1 MAARR
6 SLTKSPCEN
15 DREKRKQMT
24 ILKTYG
30 KITAALFLLAAS
42 INLFLGPRHVAAGGV
57 SGIGILL
64 ESALGWDRAA
74 VIMVLNIFMLI
85 LAYAFLGKG
94 PFLKVLYGSFAFP
107 VAIALVP
114 EYMVA
119 EDRLLSVIFGS
130 AIFAL
135 GVAILYKNQS
145 SSGGTTIPPLIFKKY
160 FNLNP
165 AIGLLATDAIVV
177 SMNLFV
183 FGFEEFLFAILS
195 IVITSGVMTYIETG
209 FNRKK
214 SIMILSEN
222 HVNEIREAVF
232 DKTARGATLLAAQG
246 GYQQADKQV
255 LLIVASDQEFM
266 QIRQIIETIDP
277 KAFVIVNNVSEV
289 LGQGF
294 SYHPIE

>member
-1 MAARR
+1 MATRR
-6 SLTKSPCEN
+6 SLTESTCEN
-15 DREKRKQMT
+15 DKEKRKQMT

-42 INLFLGPRHVAAGGV
+42 INLFLGPHHVAAGGV

>member
-42 INLFLGPRHVAAGGV
+42 INLFLGPHHVAAGGV

-64 ESALGWDRAA
+64 DSALGWDRAA

>member
-1 MAARR
+1 
-6 SLTKSPCEN
+6 
-15 DREKRKQMT
+15 MT

-42 INLFLGPRHVAAGGV
+42 INLFLGPHHVAAGGV

-74 VIMVLNIFMLI
+74 VIMVLNILMLI

-277 KAFVIVNNVSEV
+277 KGFVIVNNVSEV

>member
-1 MAARR
+1 
-6 SLTKSPCEN
+6 
-15 DREKRKQMT
+15 MT

-30 KITAALFLLAAS
+30 KITAALFLLSAS
-42 INLFLGPRHVAAGGV
+42 INLFLGPHHVAAGGV

-74 VIMVLNIFMLI
+74 VIMVLNILMLI